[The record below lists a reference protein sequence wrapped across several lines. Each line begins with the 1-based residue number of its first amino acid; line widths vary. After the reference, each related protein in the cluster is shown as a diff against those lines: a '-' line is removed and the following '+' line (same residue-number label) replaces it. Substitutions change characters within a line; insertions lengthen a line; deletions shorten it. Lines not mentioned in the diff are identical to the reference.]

1 MRTENWC
8 GYDIRF
14 VEING
19 EWWAILKDIC
29 DALGLKT
36 FKIAQRL
43 EPNMLERVLVEASNI
58 PSRDVR
64 SKVGSNDVEY
74 QTPSNDVRCRH
85 IPVKDVT
92 PVTIGRDIGRKPGD
106 NKTRWMLA
114 VNELGI
120 YEALFA
126 SRRLEA
132 RKFRMWAG
140 TIMQKLRTHVGLQ
153 GYEVMRM
160 TEKDIQDEID
170 DLLDTLFYDEE
181 TNTIM
186 RSVTVQGGDVE
197 QVVFE

>member
-14 VEING
+14 VEIDG

-29 DALGLKT
+29 DALKLST
-36 FKIAQRL
+36 RDVSQRIPAQY
-43 EPNMLERVLVEASNI
+43 MERVKVPMTARI
-58 PSRDVR
+58 PDTYKFDHERIKQLDKTMIGKDIGR
-64 SKVGSNDVEY
+64 RKDDVGSNDVVFNEY
-74 QTPSNDVRCRH
+74 A
-85 IPVKDVT
+85 
-92 PVTIGRDIGRKPGD
+92 
-106 NKTRWMLA
+106 KTYWMLA

-126 SRRLEA
+126 SRKLEA

-140 TIMQKLRTHVGLQ
+140 TVMQKLRTNVGLE

-160 TEKDIQDEID
+160 TEPEIQDQVDHI
-170 DLLDTLFYDEE
+170 LDTLFWDDEKKML
-181 TNTIM
+181 M

-197 QVVFE
+197 QVPFE

>member
-1 MRTENWC
+1 MFRVENWC

-14 VEING
+14 IEIDG

-29 DALGLKT
+29 DALNLRT
-36 FKIAQRL
+36 AKIAERL
-43 EPNMLERVLVEASNI
+43 TPDMLERVKVDVSDV
-58 PSRDVR
+58 PSKDLRY
-64 SKVGSNDVEY
+64 EH
-74 QTPSNDVRCRH
+74 T
-85 IPVKDVT
+85 PVK
-92 PVTIGRDIGRKPGD
+92 TIDKAAIGKDIGRRPGD

-140 TIMQKLRTHVGLQ
+140 RVMKRLRSQVGLE

-160 TEKDIQDEID
+160 TDKNVQDQVD
-170 DLLDTLFYDEE
+170 HMLDTLFWDD
-181 TNTIM
+181 TKHMLMQSIAIA
-186 RSVTVQGGDVE
+186 GGDVD
-197 QVVFE
+197 QVPFEM

>member
-14 VEING
+14 VEIKG

-29 DALGLKT
+29 DALGLRTKDVS
-36 FKIAQRL
+36 QRL
-43 EPNMLERVLVEASNI
+43 HPDMLERVAV
-58 PSRDVR
+58 
-64 SKVGSNDVEY
+64 KVSEDGSNDLRSRGE
-74 QTPSNDVRCRH
+74 NE
-85 IPVKDVT
+85 
-92 PVTIGRDIGRKPGD
+92 
-106 NKTRWMLA
+106 TRWMLA

-140 TIMQKLRTHVGLQ
+140 TVMKKLRSNVGLE

-160 TEKDIQDEID
+160 TEPEIQDEID
-170 DLLDTLFYDEE
+170 HILDTLYWDE
-181 TNTIM
+181 NTGKLM
-186 RSVTVQGGDVE
+186 QSVTVQGGDVE
-197 QVVFE
+197 QVEFEG